1 MKEGIERAVDLVGRA
16 ASWLALV
23 IVAVMATNVVLRYLF
38 SYGSVWAQ
46 ELEWHLLA
54 PLILF
59 GIPYALL
66 KGEHVRVDVLYAK
79 FSEKNQLRV
88 EVVSQ
93 FLCILIAAAFV
104 WLWLGRPRRAA
115 LPLGPQG
122 ADPRRVRAPR
132 PAERGHP
139 VGRDRQAAPAPGC
152 AMSGQEILALCMLG
166 SFFVLLMAGVPVAIT
181 LATVGFGFG
190 ALGFGTGLF
199 NLLPSRIYGVVANY
213 QWLAIPLFVFMGVML
228 EKSRLADDLL
238 DVVGHLAGG
247 LRGGMALGIIGVGVL
262 MGATTGI
269 VGATVITL
277 GLLTLPTL
285 LKRGYDPGIACG
297 AICASGTLGQIIPPS
312 LILILLAD
320 ILQLSVGTLFAAA
333 VMPGMLL
340 AALYCVYIVIV
351 GMVKPHL
358 VPPLPQDERD
368 ALARRDLWIRFF
380 KVVVPP
386 VLLVFAVL
394 GSIIGGVAAPTE
406 AASMGALGSI
416 IVTAFAGR
424 MSMKVLR
431 DVVQSV
437 TKITAMM
444 MFILVCAQVFSL
456 SFRGLHGEDIIS
468 RMFEWLPG
476 GVAADI
482 WFLMLLIFV
491 LGFFLEWIEISY
503 IAVPLFLPVFVSQG
517 VDLVWLAMLICVNL
531 QTSFLT
537 PPFGWALFFLKGVA
551 PPEVSTRQIYLGVLP
566 FIALQV
572 VAVVLVFL
580 FPQIALWLPKTIG
593 W

>member
-1 MKEGIERAVDLVGRA
+1 
-16 ASWLALV
+16 
-23 IVAVMATNVVLRYLF
+23 
-38 SYGSVWAQ
+38 
-46 ELEWHLLA
+46 
-54 PLILF
+54 
-59 GIPYALL
+59 
-66 KGEHVRVDVLYAK
+66 
-79 FSEKNQLRV
+79 
-88 EVVSQ
+88 
-93 FLCILIAAAFV
+93 
-104 WLWLGRPRRAA
+104 
-115 LPLGPQG
+115 
-122 ADPRRVRAPR
+122 
-132 PAERGHP
+132 
-139 VGRDRQAAPAPGC
+139 
-152 AMSGQEILALCMLG
+152 MSGHEILALLMLG
-166 SFFVLLMAGVPVAIT
+166 SFFVLLLVGVPVAIT
-181 LATVGFGFG
+181 LGTVGFVFG

-340 AALYCVYIVIV
+340 AALYCIYIVIV
-351 GMVKPHL
+351 GMVKPDL
-358 VPPLPQDERD
+358 VPPIPQAERD

-406 AASMGALGSI
+406 AASMGALGAI
-416 IVTAFAGR
+416 LVTAFAGR
-424 MSMKVLR
+424 MSKGVLR
-431 DVVQSV
+431 DAVQST

-444 MFILVCAQVFSL
+444 MFILICAQVFSL
-456 SFRGLHGEDIIS
+456 AFRGLHGEDLIT
-468 RMFEWLPG
+468 RMFEFLPG

-551 PPEVSTRQIYLGVLP
+551 PPEVSTRQIYVGVIP
-566 FIALQV
+566 FIAMQV
-572 VAVVLVFL
+572 LAVVLVFL
-580 FPQIALWLPKTIG
+580 FPQLALWLPRTIG

>member
-1 MKEGIERAVDLVGRA
+1 
-16 ASWLALV
+16 
-23 IVAVMATNVVLRYLF
+23 
-38 SYGSVWAQ
+38 
-46 ELEWHLLA
+46 
-54 PLILF
+54 
-59 GIPYALL
+59 
-66 KGEHVRVDVLYAK
+66 
-79 FSEKNQLRV
+79 
-88 EVVSQ
+88 
-93 FLCILIAAAFV
+93 
-104 WLWLGRPRRAA
+104 
-115 LPLGPQG
+115 
-122 ADPRRVRAPR
+122 
-132 PAERGHP
+132 
-139 VGRDRQAAPAPGC
+139 
-152 AMSGQEILALCMLG
+152 MSLTEILSIAMLVA
-166 SFFVLLMAGVPVAIT
+166 FFVLLMVGVPVAIT
-181 LATVGFGFG
+181 LGTVGFVFG
-190 ALGFGTGLF
+190 VLGFGTGLF
-199 NLLPSRIYGVVANY
+199 NLLPSRVYGVVANY

-247 LRGGMALGIIGVGVL
+247 LRGGMAIGIIGVGVL

-277 GLLTLPTL
+277 GLITLPTL
-285 LKRGYDPGIACG
+285 LKRGYDPGLACG

-351 GMVKPHL
+351 GMVKPDL
-358 VPPLPQDERD
+358 VPPLPQEERD
-368 ALARRDLWIRFF
+368 ALAKRDLWIRFM
-380 KVVVPP
+380 KVVLPP

-394 GSIIGGVAAPTE
+394 GSIIGGIAAPTE

-424 MSMKVLR
+424 MSLRVLR
-431 DVVQSV
+431 EVVQSV

-476 GVAADI
+476 GVGADI

-551 PPEVSTRQIYLGVLP
+551 PPEVTTRQIYLGVIP
-566 FIALQV
+566 FIGMQV
-572 VAVVLVFL
+572 LAVVLVFL
-580 FPQIALWLPKTIG
+580 FPQIALWLPKVIG